1 MDHLAY
7 SALVLIE
14 GNSHQSMSFIWFA
27 VLGLALS
34 YWLSMVYDITRAVM
48 FCMILH
54 GWTNTLMGVVDINQ
68 GPLYYVL
75 LVVMTAASMLISIRI
90 RKK

>member
-1 MDHLAY
+1 
-7 SALVLIE
+7 
-14 GNSHQSMSFIWFA
+14 
-27 VLGLALS
+27 
-34 YWLSMVYDITRAVM
+34 
-48 FCMILH
+48 
-54 GWTNTLMGVVDINQ
+54 MGVVDINQ